1 MKPVF
6 LEMSAFGPY
15 ADKVTIDF
23 EQFGESGLYLITG
36 DTGAGKTMIF
46 DAITF
51 ALYGEASGN
60 VRQADMFRSKYARED
75 AETYVELTFLYGT
88 KTYRV
93 RRNPEY
99 LRPARR
105 GKKMTTQKGDAVLT
119 APDGQVTTGARQVT
133 KAVEELLGIDRS
145 QFVQIAMIA
154 QGDFQRL
161 LLASTQERSAIFR
174 ELFDTGFY
182 KRFQDQVKERAASL
196 RKNYEEIQ
204 RSMRQYADGIL
215 CDENSVCYDEVRRI
229 REQKKNVLVSAGEI
243 LELLERIIQEDEEHY
258 RDTRKE
264 LEACSQRTEHWNREL
279 GRVSEQRRTR
289 ERLEQVRQELE
300 RDKEQMEQL
309 RQQLEQV
316 QEKHLELERLE
327 KETAAE
333 SQRLEEYRQLGA
345 QEQHLKRLRLEQEQ
359 LEQEV
364 QTGKQRLE
372 ALQQRQEKLRE
383 EAETLQNAE
392 LRLEQVRVQKQ
403 QIRNDYN
410 EWNQILRLCREESR
424 GRRVLEEAQEN
435 YKAALAEY
443 QRKNVS
449 FTLIYQTYLDAQ
461 AGLLARDLKD
471 GTPCPVCGSCSHPA
485 PAQLGDDTVTREQV
499 EQARAEME
507 QTSKT
512 VSDRSGDARGAGER
526 LQELQKN
533 IRQQCEEKG
542 ISLPEKDPEEYL
554 EQQMERQKEQAAAV
568 QKKELEAQQQVKRK
582 GLLAQELEETAK
594 NREQESRDLQEKEKS
609 LGACSAERKT
619 RQDQWEQAKERLP
632 YQDLA
637 QAEASLK
644 EKERKKKL
652 LSQEIQQAQKQ
663 YDECQRGKEQREH
676 LARELAEQLNRNEK
690 TQEAPEMGEM
700 SREQAQKQEDQLA
713 KMLEEQHKIQ
723 KAWTKRQN
731 DCYTRLQNNRRIRET
746 LQRQREASGG
756 LEQELASV
764 KMLSDTVNGEITGKE
779 KITLETYA
787 QALYF
792 DRILAK
798 ANTRFMMMSGGQYEL
813 KRSTQSRN
821 IKSQSGLELDV
832 ADHYNGTIRSV
843 RTLSGGE
850 SFMASLSLALGL
862 SDEIQSRA
870 GGIRLDAMF
879 VDEGFGSLDEESLN
893 QAIRALSSLT
903 KGNRLVGIISHVPG
917 LKERIGRQIQVKKER
932 TGSSVELQ
940 I

>member
-36 DTGAGKTMIF
+36 DTGAGKTTIF

-215 CDENSVCYDEVRRI
+215 CDENSVCYDEVCRI

-309 RQQLEQV
+309 RQQLEQA
-316 QEKHLELERLE
+316 QEKHP
-327 KETAAE
+327 
-333 SQRLEEYRQLGA
+333 S
-345 QEQHLKRLRLEQEQ
+345 
-359 LEQEV
+359 
-364 QTGKQRLE
+364 GK
-372 ALQQRQEKLRE
+372 
-383 EAETLQNAE
+383 
-392 LRLEQVRVQKQ
+392 
-403 QIRNDYN
+403 
-410 EWNQILRLCREESR
+410 
-424 GRRVLEEAQEN
+424 G
-435 YKAALAEY
+435 
-443 QRKNVS
+443 
-449 FTLIYQTYLDAQ
+449 
-461 AGLLARDLKD
+461 
-471 GTPCPVCGSCSHPA
+471 
-485 PAQLGDDTVTREQV
+485 
-499 EQARAEME
+499 
-507 QTSKT
+507 
-512 VSDRSGDARGAGER
+512 
-526 LQELQKN
+526 
-533 IRQQCEEKG
+533 
-542 ISLPEKDPEEYL
+542 
-554 EQQMERQKEQAAAV
+554 
-568 QKKELEAQQQVKRK
+568 
-582 GLLAQELEETAK
+582 
-594 NREQESRDLQEKEKS
+594 
-609 LGACSAERKT
+609 
-619 RQDQWEQAKERLP
+619 
-632 YQDLA
+632 
-637 QAEASLK
+637 
-644 EKERKKKL
+644 
-652 LSQEIQQAQKQ
+652 
-663 YDECQRGKEQREH
+663 
-676 LARELAEQLNRNEK
+676 
-690 TQEAPEMGEM
+690 
-700 SREQAQKQEDQLA
+700 
-713 KMLEEQHKIQ
+713 
-723 KAWTKRQN
+723 
-731 DCYTRLQNNRRIRET
+731 NRRREP
-746 LQRQREASGG
+746 ASGG
-756 LEQELASV
+756 IPAAGGTGTASEA
-764 KMLSDTVNGEITGKE
+764 SASGAGASGTGS
-779 KITLETYA
+779 A
-787 QALYF
+787 
-792 DRILAK
+792 DRKTASGSAAAAAGK
-798 ANTRFMMMSGGQYEL
+798 ASGGGGNASECGTASGTGACTETADP
-813 KRSTQSRN
+813 KR
-821 IKSQSGLELDV
+821 
-832 ADHYNGTIRSV
+832 
-843 RTLSGGE
+843 
-850 SFMASLSLALGL
+850 
-862 SDEIQSRA
+862 
-870 GGIRLDAMF
+870 
-879 VDEGFGSLDEESLN
+879 
-893 QAIRALSSLT
+893 
-903 KGNRLVGIISHVPG
+903 
-917 LKERIGRQIQVKKER
+917 
-932 TGSSVELQ
+932 LQ
-940 I
+940 

>member
-23 EQFGESGLYLITG
+23 EQFGESGLYLITW
-36 DTGAGKTMIF
+36 DTGAGKTTIF
-46 DAITF
+46 DDITF

-345 QEQHLKRLRLEQEQ
+345 QEQHLKRVRLEQEH

-364 QTGKQRLE
+364 QT
-372 ALQQRQEKLRE
+372 
-383 EAETLQNAE
+383 
-392 LRLEQVRVQKQ
+392 
-403 QIRNDYN
+403 
-410 EWNQILRLCREESR
+410 
-424 GRRVLEEAQEN
+424 
-435 YKAALAEY
+435 
-443 QRKNVS
+443 
-449 FTLIYQTYLDAQ
+449 
-461 AGLLARDLKD
+461 
-471 GTPCPVCGSCSHPA
+471 
-485 PAQLGDDTVTREQV
+485 
-499 EQARAEME
+499 
-507 QTSKT
+507 
-512 VSDRSGDARGAGER
+512 
-526 LQELQKN
+526 
-533 IRQQCEEKG
+533 
-542 ISLPEKDPEEYL
+542 
-554 EQQMERQKEQAAAV
+554 
-568 QKKELEAQQQVKRK
+568 
-582 GLLAQELEETAK
+582 
-594 NREQESRDLQEKEKS
+594 
-609 LGACSAERKT
+609 
-619 RQDQWEQAKERLP
+619 
-632 YQDLA
+632 
-637 QAEASLK
+637 
-644 EKERKKKL
+644 
-652 LSQEIQQAQKQ
+652 
-663 YDECQRGKEQREH
+663 
-676 LARELAEQLNRNEK
+676 
-690 TQEAPEMGEM
+690 
-700 SREQAQKQEDQLA
+700 
-713 KMLEEQHKIQ
+713 
-723 KAWTKRQN
+723 
-731 DCYTRLQNNRRIRET
+731 
-746 LQRQREASGG
+746 
-756 LEQELASV
+756 
-764 KMLSDTVNGEITGKE
+764 
-779 KITLETYA
+779 
-787 QALYF
+787 
-792 DRILAK
+792 
-798 ANTRFMMMSGGQYEL
+798 
-813 KRSTQSRN
+813 
-821 IKSQSGLELDV
+821 
-832 ADHYNGTIRSV
+832 
-843 RTLSGGE
+843 
-850 SFMASLSLALGL
+850 
-862 SDEIQSRA
+862 
-870 GGIRLDAMF
+870 
-879 VDEGFGSLDEESLN
+879 
-893 QAIRALSSLT
+893 
-903 KGNRLVGIISHVPG
+903 
-917 LKERIGRQIQVKKER
+917 
-932 TGSSVELQ
+932 
-940 I
+940 